1 MDGRLCGWRAQLRI
15 TATTLQRSVRAE
27 DIACRYGGEEFALI
41 LPEASLLDSV
51 GRANA
56 ICESVRA
63 LAIEHR
69 RQQVTGITISA
80 GVAVYPEHGPTGHA
94 VLRAADAA
102 LYQAKIAGRD
112 CVYVNRGGLFVPA
125 SSLDGP
131 LG

>member
-1 MDGRLCGWRAQLRI
+1 MVGA
-15 TATTLQRSVRAE
+15 TLQRSVRAE

-41 LPEASLLDSV
+41 LPEASLVDSV
-51 GRANA
+51 MRAEA

-69 RQQVTGITISA
+69 RQQVTGSTISA

-112 CVYVNRGGLFVPA
+112 CVFVNRGGLFVP
-125 SSLDGP
+125 SVNLERHT
-131 LG
+131 

>member
-1 MDGRLCGWRAQLRI
+1 
-15 TATTLQRSVRAE
+15 
-27 DIACRYGGEEFALI
+27 
-41 LPEASLLDSV
+41 
-51 GRANA
+51 
-56 ICESVRA
+56 
-63 LAIEHR
+63 
-69 RQQVTGITISA
+69 VTGITISA

-131 LG
+131 LS